1 MIDPVK
7 GAKMAE
13 NETTVLNKILTL
25 LAVNGEVAR
34 ADLKWLHNNEYAI
47 KKTLQRNE
55 GVLMVSGPGNNRII
69 RGSIQKKENGVP
81 VIVHRMNQ
89 IEEGLGDMWLKSYS
103 VYRLPNAPERQIRS
117 AKIARVLIMAEKA
130 GYETRPWKR
139 PVPNIKSTVP
149 TLLPHNIYT
158 SKEIKRV
165 YTLEGSRKE
174 GLSQNESNGSR
185 IDGLL
190 LTESEWYAV
199 YSANNLP
206 DHWRPE
212 YERRM
217 QMQISELIRAT
228 YKDSAVDSMQA
239 WNICNKAILLGRG
252 YVTAQEYVSEQT
264 LKGDRAK
271 MNLRATY
278 AKVRYLPIT
287 EADGKTLS
295 KDGVRLLRIIG
306 KKNWEESL
314 LAATLP
320 KEDRV
325 YERETAHA
333 YPRGENILMWYDGN
347 LAILPIIKNIAN
359 KDNRYIIRGFD
370 IQEEFLREY
379 FADNPYCKV
388 ALVNLSIPQAEEILG
403 IEA

>member
-1 MIDPVK
+1 
-7 GAKMAE
+7 
-13 NETTVLNKILTL
+13 
-25 LAVNGEVAR
+25 
-34 ADLKWLHNNEYAI
+34 
-47 KKTLQRNE
+47 
-55 GVLMVSGPGNNRII
+55 
-69 RGSIQKKENGVP
+69 
-81 VIVHRMNQ
+81 
-89 IEEGLGDMWLKSYS
+89 
-103 VYRLPNAPERQIRS
+103 
-117 AKIARVLIMAEKA
+117 
-130 GYETRPWKR
+130 
-139 PVPNIKSTVP
+139 
-149 TLLPHNIYT
+149 
-158 SKEIKRV
+158 
-165 YTLEGSRKE
+165 
-174 GLSQNESNGSR
+174 
-185 IDGLL
+185 
-190 LTESEWYAV
+190 
-199 YSANNLP
+199 
-206 DHWRPE
+206 
-212 YERRM
+212 
-217 QMQISELIRAT
+217 
-228 YKDSAVDSMQA
+228 
-239 WNICNKAILLGRG
+239 
-252 YVTAQEYVSEQT
+252 
-264 LKGDRAK
+264 

-333 YPRGENILMWYDGN
+333 YHRGENILMWYDGN